1 MERRMNTQIDKLE
14 PMKKI
19 FVAATPNELVN
30 TPTEKGTVAGFWHGL
45 WHGFIFPIAFFMS
58 LFNKRIG
65 LYESHNNGG
74 WYNFG
79 FLLGLSMS
87 LGGKTVNVKVNGRK

>member
-1 MERRMNTQIDKLE
+1 METQIDKFE

-19 FVAATPNELVN
+19 FVAATSNELVN
-30 TPTEKGTVAGFWHGL
+30 TANEKGTVAGFWHGV

-87 LGGKTVNVKVNGRK
+87 LGGSKVNVKVNGRK